1 MALIGLRDSLP
12 VDGDPYGSEMVVP
25 AGIVGV
31 ETPSGRAMVDARW
44 TMAYAASIG
53 DGNDRYF
60 DTSVIPAV
68 HPMFPVC
75 FEWPVI
81 VEAMET
87 LSAEHGLTAPFG
99 SMVHAGHVSRQHRP
113 LRPPESLMT
122 SCVIRAVRATRA
134 GVLVVF
140 GLETTDESGALVVST
155 EESMMLRGETLD
167 GGGSAIGE
175 PLLEIATGGSEPDQ
189 WEEVEVAVDRFA
201 AHTYS
206 ECARIWNP
214 IHTDSAHAAEHG
226 LPGIILHGTA
236 TAARALTVV
245 VNGKLDGDP
254 TRVTGTSCRFTSMVL
269 MPNTLTVRHGLTG
282 ETVSA
287 SVINSTGDEAISH
300 MVVSL
305 G

>member
-12 VDGDPYGSEMVVP
+12 VDGDPYRSEMVVP

-31 ETPSGRAMVDARW
+31 ETPAGQAMVDARW

-60 DTSVIPAV
+60 DTAVTPAV

-81 VEAMET
+81 VDAMSV

-99 SMVHAGHVSRQHRP
+99 SMVHAGHVSRQHRS
-113 LRPPESLMT
+113 LRPPESLIT
-122 SCVIRAVRATRA
+122 ACVIRAVRETRA

-140 GLETTDESGALVVST
+140 GLETTDESGAPVVST

-167 GGGSAIGE
+167 GGGPSIGE
-175 PLLEIATGGSEPDQ
+175 PSLEIATGGSEPEQ
-189 WEEVEVAVDRFA
+189 WEAVEVAVDRFA

-245 VNGKLDGDP
+245 VNGMLGGDP
-254 TRVTGTSCRFTSMVL
+254 TQVTGMSCRFTSMVL

-300 MVVSL
+300 MAISL

>member
-1 MALIGLRDSLP
+1 MALIGLRDSLL

-31 ETPSGRAMVDARW
+31 KTPAGQAMVDARW

-53 DGNDRYF
+53 DGNDRYV

-81 VEAMET
+81 VDAMSV

-140 GLETTDESGALVVST
+140 GLETTDESGAPVVST

-167 GGGSAIGE
+167 GGGPSIGE
-175 PLLEIATGGSEPDQ
+175 PSLEIATGGSEPEQ
-189 WEEVEVAVDRFA
+189 WEAVEVAVDRFA

-245 VNGKLDGDP
+245 VNGALDGDP
-254 TRVTGTSCRFTSMVL
+254 TRVTGMSCRFTSMVL
-269 MPNTLTVRHGLTG
+269 MPNTLIIRHGLTG
-282 ETVSA
+282 ETVSV
-287 SVINSTGDEAISH
+287 SVINSSGDEAISH
-300 MVVSL
+300 MVIDQR
-305 G
+305 

>member
-1 MALIGLRDSLP
+1 
-12 VDGDPYGSEMVVP
+12 MVVP

-31 ETPSGRAMVDARW
+31 ETPAGQAMVDARW

-60 DTSVIPAV
+60 DTAVTPAV

-87 LSAEHGLTAPFG
+87 LSLEHGLTAPFG

-122 SCVIRAVRATRA
+122 SCVIRAVRETRA

-140 GLETTDESGALVVST
+140 GLETTDESGAPVVST

-167 GGGSAIGE
+167 GGGPAIGE
-175 PLLEIATGGSEPDQ
+175 PLLEITTVGSEPER
-189 WEEVEVAVDRFA
+189 WEAIEVAVDRFA

-214 IHTDSAHAAEHG
+214 IHTDSAHAAGHG

-245 VNGKLDGDP
+245 VDGPLDGDP
-254 TRVTGTSCRFTSMVL
+254 TRVTGMSCRFTSMVL
-269 MPNTLTVRHGLTG
+269 MPNTLTIRHCLTG

-287 SVINSTGDEAISH
+287 SVINSAGDEAISH
-300 MVVSL
+300 MAISL

>member
-1 MALIGLRDSLP
+1 
-12 VDGDPYGSEMVVP
+12 MVVP
-25 AGIVGV
+25 AGIVRV
-31 ETPSGRAMVDARW
+31 ETPAGRAVVDARW

-60 DTSVIPAV
+60 DTSVTVAV

-81 VEAMET
+81 VEAMEV

-113 LRPPESLMT
+113 LRPPESLTT
-122 SCVIRAVRATRA
+122 SCVIRAVRETRA

-140 GLETTDESGALVVST
+140 GLETIDEDGEPVVST
-155 EESMMLRGETLD
+155 EESMMLRGERLD
-167 GGGSAIGE
+167 GGGPSIGE
-175 PLLEIATGGSEPDQ
+175 TLLEPREFQSEPSKWD
-189 WEEVEVAVDRFA
+189 EVDVAVDRFA

-214 IHTDSAHAAEHG
+214 IHTDSAHATEHG

-245 VNGKLDGDP
+245 VDHLLGGDP
-254 TRVTGTSCRFTSMVL
+254 TRVTGMSCRFTSMVL
-269 MPNTLTVRHGLTG
+269 MPNMLKVRVAPIDGNTVHATVTTSSR
-282 ETVSA
+282 ETA
-287 SVINSTGDEAISH
+287 LSTMRIEH
-300 MVVSL
+300 T
-305 G
+305 

>member
-1 MALIGLRDSLP
+1 
-12 VDGDPYGSEMVVP
+12 MVVP
-25 AGIVGV
+25 AEIVGV
-31 ETPSGRAMVDARW
+31 ETPVGQAVVDARW

-60 DTSVIPAV
+60 DTSVTVAV

-81 VEAMET
+81 VEAMEV

-113 LRPPESLMT
+113 LRPPESLTT
-122 SCVIRAVRATRA
+122 SCEIRAARQTRA

-140 GLETTDESGALVVST
+140 GLETIDEAGEPVVST
-155 EESMMLRGETLD
+155 EESMMLRGEQLASGGPSIGATLLD
-167 GGGSAIGE
+167 LPEAQDE
-175 PLLEIATGGSEPDQ
+175 PGPWD
-189 WEEVEVAVDRFA
+189 EVEVEVDRFA

-245 VNGKLDGDP
+245 VDHLLDRDP
-254 TRVTGTSCRFTSMVL
+254 SRVASMSCRFTAMVL
-269 MPNTLTVRHGLTG
+269 MPNTLRVRYATLDIDTAGASVVTSTG
-282 ETVSA
+282 ETAVSA
-287 SVINSTGDEAISH
+287 MRVGLI
-300 MVVSL
+300 
-305 G
+305 

>member
-1 MALIGLRDSLP
+1 
-12 VDGDPYGSEMVVP
+12 MVVP

-31 ETPSGRAMVDARW
+31 ETPAGRAMVDARW

-60 DTSVIPAV
+60 DTSVTPAV

-87 LSAEHGLTAPFG
+87 LSLEHGLTAPFG

-122 SCVIRAVRATRA
+122 SCVIRAVRETRA

-140 GLETTDESGALVVST
+140 GLETTDESGAPVVST

-167 GGGSAIGE
+167 GGGPSIGE
-175 PLLEIATGGSEPDQ
+175 PLLEIATGGSEPEQ

-245 VNGKLDGDP
+245 VNDTLGGDP
-254 TRVTGTSCRFTSMVL
+254 TRVTGMSCRFTSMVL
-269 MPNTLTVRHGLTG
+269 MPNTLT
-282 ETVSA
+282 
-287 SVINSTGDEAISH
+287 
-300 MVVSL
+300 
-305 G
+305 

>member
-1 MALIGLRDSLP
+1 
-12 VDGDPYGSEMVVP
+12 MVVP

-31 ETPSGRAMVDARW
+31 ETPTGQAMVDARW

-60 DTSVIPAV
+60 DTSVTPAV

-81 VEAMET
+81 VDAMSV

-122 SCVIRAVRATRA
+122 SCVIRAVRETRA
-134 GVLVVF
+134 GVLVLF
-140 GLETTDESGALVVST
+140 GLETTDESGATVVST
-155 EESMMLRGETLD
+155 EESMMLRGEFLD
-167 GGGSAIGE
+167 GGGPSIGE
-175 PLLEIATGGSEPDQ
+175 PLLEIATDGSEPEQ

-226 LPGIILHGTA
+226 LPGVILHGTA

-245 VNGKLDGDP
+245 VNGPLGGDP
-254 TRVTGTSCRFTSMVL
+254 TRVTGMSCRFTSMVL
-269 MPNTLTVRHGLTG
+269 MPNALTVRYGAAGAMVL
-282 ETVSA
+282 A
-287 SVINSTGDEAISH
+287 SVGNSTGEEAISNLA
-300 MVVSL
+300 VSL
-305 G
+305 NP

>member
-1 MALIGLRDSLP
+1 
-12 VDGDPYGSEMVVP
+12 
-25 AGIVGV
+25 
-31 ETPSGRAMVDARW
+31 MVDARW

-60 DTSVIPAV
+60 DTAVTPAV

-87 LSAEHGLTAPFG
+87 LSLEHGLTAPFG

-122 SCVIRAVRATRA
+122 SCVIRAVRETRA

-140 GLETTDESGALVVST
+140 GLETTDESGAPVVST

-167 GGGSAIGE
+167 GGGPSIGE
-175 PLLEIATGGSEPDQ
+175 PLLEMATGGSEPER

-245 VNGKLDGDP
+245 VDGLLGGDP
-254 TRVTGTSCRFTSMVL
+254 TRVTGMSCRFTSMVL

>member
-1 MALIGLRDSLP
+1 
-12 VDGDPYGSEMVVP
+12 
-25 AGIVGV
+25 
-31 ETPSGRAMVDARW
+31 
-44 TMAYAASIG
+44 MAYAASIG

-60 DTSVIPAV
+60 DTSVTVAV

-81 VEAMET
+81 VEAMEV
-87 LSAEHGLTAPFG
+87 LSADHGLTAPFG

-113 LRPPESLMT
+113 LHPPESLTT
-122 SCVIRAVRATRA
+122 SCVIRAVRETRA

-140 GLETTDESGALVVST
+140 GLETIDEDGEPVVST
-155 EESMMLRGETLD
+155 EESMMLRGERLD
-167 GGGSAIGE
+167 GGGPSIGE
-175 PLLEIATGGSEPDQ
+175 PLLQPTEIQGEPRQ
-189 WEEVEVAVDRFA
+189 WDEFDVAVDRFA

-245 VNGKLDGDP
+245 VDHLLEGDP
-254 TRVTGTSCRFTSMVL
+254 SRVTAMSCRFTSMVL
-269 MPNTLTVRHGLTG
+269 MPNVLNVRGSRGPARRRHRSRDGHPYQTTSAADTVL
-282 ETVSA
+282 SA
-287 SVINSTGDEAISH
+287 MRVEHT
-300 MVVSL
+300 
-305 G
+305 

>member
-1 MALIGLRDSLP
+1 MALIGLRDSLL

-31 ETPSGRAMVDARW
+31 ETPAGRAMVDARW

-53 DGNDRYF
+53 DGNDRYV

-87 LSAEHGLTAPFG
+87 LSLEHGLTAPFG
-99 SMVHAGHVSRQHRP
+99 SMVHAGHVSRQHRL
-113 LRPPESLMT
+113 LRPPELLVT
-122 SCVIRAVRATRA
+122 SCVIRAVRETRA

-140 GLETTDESGALVVST
+140 GLETTDESGAPVVST

-167 GGGSAIGE
+167 GGGPSIGE
-175 PLLEIATGGSEPDQ
+175 PLLEIATGGSEPEQ

-254 TRVTGTSCRFTSMVL
+254 TRVTGMSCRFTSMVL

-300 MVVSL
+300 MVIDQR
-305 G
+305 

>member
-1 MALIGLRDSLP
+1 LALIGLRDSLP
-12 VDGDPYGSEMVVP
+12 VDGDPYRSEMVVP

-31 ETPSGRAMVDARW
+31 ETPAGQAMVDARW

-87 LSAEHGLTAPFG
+87 LSLEHGLTAPFG

-113 LRPPESLMT
+113 LRPPESLIT
-122 SCVIRAVRATRA
+122 ACVIRAVRETRA

-140 GLETTDESGALVVST
+140 GLETTDESGAPVVST

-167 GGGSAIGE
+167 GGGPSIGE
-175 PLLEIATGGSEPDQ
+175 PLLEIATGDSEPEQ

-214 IHTDSAHAAEHG
+214 IHTDSAHAAQHG

-254 TRVTGTSCRFTSMVL
+254 TRVTGMSCRFTSMVL

-287 SVINSTGDEAISH
+287 SVLNSAGNKAVSH